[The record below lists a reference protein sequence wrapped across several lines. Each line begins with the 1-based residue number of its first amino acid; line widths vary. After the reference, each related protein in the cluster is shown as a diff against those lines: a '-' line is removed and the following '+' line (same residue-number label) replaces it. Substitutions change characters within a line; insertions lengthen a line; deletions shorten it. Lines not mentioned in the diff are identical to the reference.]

1 MKLIDSFGF
10 FLFGAIVGAFL
21 YAHYFGAPKTVKD
34 PMPDINQQILLERV
48 KKVAKLITV
57 EGEFSNIHQ
66 YNDSY
71 WSDISMLRKKAIIKV
86 NARVSVGYD
95 LKKANFEVDA
105 ENKILR
111 VTNLPDPE
119 ILSIDHNLQY
129 YDIQEG
135 MFNSFTEEELTS
147 IGSVAKKKLEKAA
160 KEGPLMVQ
168 AKEEGIESLEIIKIL
183 VEQAGWRFEVQNNV
197 VPPSSTPEP
206 EPNTNLLDSVKIA
219 PLASPTG
226 TDSLKN

>member
-95 LKKANFEVDA
+95 LKKANFEVDT

-160 KEGPLMVQ
+160 KEGPLMEQ
-168 AKEEGIESLEIIKIL
+168 AKEEGIESLEIIKLL

-197 VPPSSTPEP
+197 VPPSATPEP
-206 EPNTNLLDSVKIA
+206 EPNTNLLDSIKIA

>member
-10 FLFGAIVGAFL
+10 FIFGVLVGAFL
-21 YAHYFGAPKTVKD
+21 YAHYFGQPKAVKD
-34 PMPDINQQILLERV
+34 PMPDINQHILLERV

-71 WSDISMLRKKAIIKV
+71 WSDISILRKKAIIKV

-95 LKKANFEVDA
+95 LKKAQFEVDA
-105 ENKILR
+105 ANKVLR
-111 VTNLPDPE
+111 VKNLPDPE
-119 ILSIDHNLQY
+119 ILSIDHDLKY

-147 IGSVAKKKLEKAA
+147 IGSVAKKKLA
-160 KEGPLMVQ
+160 KSVLEGPLMDQ
-168 AKEEGIESLEIIKIL
+168 AKDEGIESLEIIKLL
-183 VEQAGWRFEVQNNV
+183 VEQAGWRFEVQNNIV
-197 VPPSSTPEP
+197 APSPDPKSSS
-206 EPNTNLLDSVKIA
+206 NLPDSIHIA
-219 PLASPTG
+219 LPQNNNE
-226 TDSLKN
+226 DSLQN

>member
-21 YAHYFGAPKTVKD
+21 YANYFGGPKEVKD

-71 WSDISMLRKKAIIKV
+71 WSDISILRKKAIIKV

-95 LKKANFEVDA
+95 LKKAQFEVDA

-111 VTNLPDPE
+111 VKNLPDPE
-119 ILSIDHNLQY
+119 VLSIDHDLSY

-135 MFNSFTEEELTS
+135 MFNSFTEAELTS
-147 IGSVAKKKLEKAA
+147 IGVVAKQKLRKSVLD
-160 KEGPLMVQ
+160 GPLMDQ
-168 AKEEGIESLEIIKIL
+168 AREEGIESLEIIKLL
-183 VEQAGWRFEVQNNV
+183 VEQAGWKFEVQNNV
-197 VPPSSTPEP
+197 IEPTPNEIQEVPDT
-206 EPNTNLLDSVKIA
+206 VYIA
-219 PLASPTG
+219 PPTNYAS
-226 TDSLKN
+226 DSLKN

>member
-10 FLFGAIVGAFL
+10 FLFGALVGAFL
-21 YAHYFGAPKTVKD
+21 YANYFGAPKKIKD
-34 PMPDINQQILLERV
+34 PMPDINQHILLERV

-71 WSDISMLRKKAIIKV
+71 WSDVSFLRKKAIIKV

-95 LKKANFEVDA
+95 LKKAQFEVDA

-111 VTNLPDPE
+111 VKNLPDPE
-119 ILSIDHNLQY
+119 ILSIDHDLKY

-147 IGSVAKKKLEKAA
+147 IGIVAKKKLQ
-160 KEGPLMVQ
+160 KEASQGPLMDQ
-168 AKEEGIESLEIIKIL
+168 AKSEGIETLEIIKIL

-197 VPPSSTPEP
+197 VEPSPKEDDFP
-206 EPNTNLLDSVKIA
+206 DSVHIA
-219 PLASPTG
+219 LPTDYG
-226 TDSLKN
+226 MDSLKN

>member
-1 MKLIDSFGF
+1 MKLIDSLGF
-10 FLFGAIVGAFL
+10 FIFGAIVGAFL
-21 YAHYFGAPKTVKD
+21 YANYFGGPKKTKD
-34 PMPDINQQILLERV
+34 PMPDINQHILLERV

-71 WSDISMLRKKAIIKV
+71 WSDVSFLRKKAIIKI

-95 LKKANFEVDA
+95 LKKAQFEVDA

-111 VTNLPDPE
+111 VKNLPAPE
-119 ILSIDHNLQY
+119 ILSIDHDLKY

-147 IGSVAKKKLEKAA
+147 IGIVAKKKLH
-160 KEGPLMVQ
+160 KEASQGPLMDQ
-168 AKEEGIESLEIIKIL
+168 AKSEGIETLEIIKIL

-197 VPPSSTPEP
+197 VEPSPEDKKLP
-206 EPNTNLLDSVKIA
+206 DSIHIA
-219 PLASPTG
+219 FPVNNG
-226 TDSLKN
+226 IDSLKN

>member
-21 YAHYFGAPKTVKD
+21 YANYFGAPKKAKD
-34 PMPDINQQILLERV
+34 PMPDINQHILLERV

-71 WSDISMLRKKAIIKV
+71 WSDISILRKKAIIKV

-95 LKKANFEVDA
+95 LKKAQFEVDA
-105 ENKILR
+105 ENKVLR
-111 VTNLPDPE
+111 VKNLPAPE
-119 ILSIDHNLQY
+119 ILSIDHDLKY

-135 MFNSFTEEELTS
+135 MFNAFTEEELTS
-147 IGSVAKKKLEKAA
+147 IGAVAKKKLQ
-160 KEGPLMVQ
+160 KEASQGPLMDQ
-168 AKEEGIESLEIIKIL
+168 AKAEGIESLEIIKIL

-197 VPPSSTPEP
+197 VEPSPEKKDFP
-206 EPNTNLLDSVKIA
+206 DSVHIA
-219 PLASPTG
+219 LPTDNG
-226 TDSLKN
+226 MDSLKN

>member
-10 FLFGAIVGAFL
+10 FLFGALVGAFL
-21 YAHYFGAPKTVKD
+21 YANYFGAPKKVKD
-34 PMPDINQQILLERV
+34 PMPDINQHILLERV

-71 WSDISMLRKKAIIKV
+71 WSDISILRKKAIIKV

-95 LKKANFEVDA
+95 LKKAQFEVDA
-105 ENKILR
+105 ENKVLR
-111 VTNLPDPE
+111 VKNLPAPE
-119 ILSIDHNLQY
+119 ILSIDHDLKY

-147 IGSVAKKKLEKAA
+147 IGAVAKRKLQKEAA
-160 KEGPLMVQ
+160 QGPLMDQ
-168 AKEEGIESLEIIKIL
+168 ARAEGIESLEIIKLL
-183 VEQAGWRFEVQNNV
+183 VEQAGWRFEVQNDV
-197 VPPSSTPEP
+197 VAPSPREEKKLP
-206 EPNTNLLDSVKIA
+206 DSIHIA
-219 PLASPTG
+219 LPIQNG
-226 TDSLKN
+226 TDSIKN

>member
-10 FLFGAIVGAFL
+10 FLFGALVGAFL
-21 YAHYFGAPKTVKD
+21 YANYFGGPQKTKD
-34 PMPDINQQILLERV
+34 PMPDINQHILLERV

-71 WSDISMLRKKAIIKV
+71 WSDVSFLRKKAIIKV
-86 NARVSVGYD
+86 NARVSVGYN
-95 LKKANFEVDA
+95 LKKAQFEVDA
-105 ENKILR
+105 ENKVLR
-111 VTNLPDPE
+111 VKNLPDPE
-119 ILSIDHNLQY
+119 ILSIDHELKY

-147 IGSVAKKKLEKAA
+147 IGVVAKKKLH
-160 KEGPLMVQ
+160 KEASQGPLMEQ
-168 AKEEGIESLEIIKIL
+168 AKEEGIETLEIIKIL

-197 VPPSSTPEP
+197 VEPSPE
-206 EPNTNLLDSVKIA
+206 NKKLLDSIKIA
-219 PLASPTG
+219 LPTNKNG
-226 TDSLKN
+226 IDSLKD

>member
-10 FLFGAIVGAFL
+10 FIFGAVVGAFL
-21 YAHYFGAPKTVKD
+21 YANYFGATTPPKD
-34 PMPDINQQILLERV
+34 PMPDVNQQILLERV

-95 LKKANFEVDA
+95 LKKAQFEVDA

-111 VTNLPDPE
+111 VKNLPDPE
-119 ILSIDHNLQY
+119 ILSIDHDLQY

-135 MFNSFTEEELTS
+135 MFNSFTEAELTS
-147 IGSVAKKKLEKAA
+147 IGAVAKKKLQKTAE
-160 KEGPLMVQ
+160 EGPLMDQ
-168 AKEEGIESLEIIKIL
+168 AKEEGIESLEIIKLL
-183 VEQAGWRFEVQNNV
+183 VEQAGWRFEVQNNIV
-197 VPPSSTPEP
+197 APTPKEV
-206 EPNTNLLDSVKIA
+206 NTIHDTVYIA
-219 PLASPTG
+219 TPTEKR
-226 TDSLKN
+226 TDTLSN

>member
-10 FLFGAIVGAFL
+10 FIFGVLVGAFL
-21 YAHYFGAPKTVKD
+21 YAHYFGQPKAVKD
-34 PMPDINQQILLERV
+34 PMPDINQHILLERV

-71 WSDISMLRKKAIIKV
+71 WSDISILRKKAIIKV

-95 LKKANFEVDA
+95 LKKAQFEVDA
-105 ENKILR
+105 ANKVLR
-111 VTNLPDPE
+111 VKNLPDPE
-119 ILSIDHNLQY
+119 ILSIDHDLKY

-147 IGSVAKKKLEKAA
+147 IGSVAKKKLA
-160 KEGPLMVQ
+160 KSVLEGPLMDQ
-168 AKEEGIESLEIIKIL
+168 AKDEGIESLEIIKLL
-183 VEQAGWRFEVQNNV
+183 VEQAGWRFEVQNNIV
-197 VPPSSTPEP
+197 APSPAPKSSS
-206 EPNTNLLDSVKIA
+206 NLPDSIHIA
-219 PLASPTG
+219 LPQNNNE
-226 TDSLKN
+226 DSLQN

>member
-10 FLFGAIVGAFL
+10 FLFGALVGAFL
-21 YAHYFGAPKTVKD
+21 YANYFGGPKTVKD
-34 PMPDINQQILLERV
+34 PMPDINQHILLERV
-48 KKVAKLITV
+48 KKVAKLITI

-71 WSDISMLRKKAIIKV
+71 WSDISILRKKAIVKV

-95 LKKANFEVDA
+95 LKKAQFEVDS

-111 VTNLPDPE
+111 VKNLPAPE
-119 ILSIDHNLQY
+119 ILSIDHDLQY

-147 IGSVAKKKLEKAA
+147 IGLVAKKKLQKEAS
-160 KEGPLMVQ
+160 EGPLMDQ
-168 AKEEGIESLEIIKIL
+168 ARAEGIESLEIIKIL

-197 VPPSSTPEP
+197 VEPSPENKKLP
-206 EPNTNLLDSVKIA
+206 DSIHIALPTNN
-219 PLASPTG
+219 G
-226 TDSLKN
+226 RDSLKN

>member
-10 FLFGAIVGAFL
+10 FIFGVLVGAFL
-21 YAHYFGAPKTVKD
+21 YAHYFGQPKAVKD
-34 PMPDINQQILLERV
+34 PMPDINQHILLERV

-71 WSDISMLRKKAIIKV
+71 WSDISILRKKAIIKV

-95 LKKANFEVDA
+95 LKKAQFEADA
-105 ENKILR
+105 ANKVLR
-111 VTNLPDPE
+111 VKNLPDPE
-119 ILSIDHNLQY
+119 ILSIDHDLKY

-147 IGSVAKKKLEKAA
+147 IGSVAKKKLA
-160 KEGPLMVQ
+160 KSVLEGPLMDQ
-168 AKEEGIESLEIIKIL
+168 AKDEGIESLEIIKLL
-183 VEQAGWRFEVQNNV
+183 VEQAGWRFEVQNNIV
-197 VPPSSTPEP
+197 APSPDPKSSS
-206 EPNTNLLDSVKIA
+206 NLPDSIHIA
-219 PLASPTG
+219 LPQNNNE
-226 TDSLKN
+226 DSLQN